1 MFDKKLLIASL
12 LTLATTGSWAAD
24 TCLSCHETHPDTAN
38 MTPAQ
43 IHASHLG
50 LSAQPEANCF
60 QCHQDAPEDK
70 VFSAKLNAC
79 EGCHTNLGEGKTHSK
94 VANFSQTDCTACHS
108 EMLTRSVHRGKFE
121 KAVAEGQM
129 EIASVDVTDAKLVEV
144 EGKTF
149 ADVSFRLLN
158 NRGEAIAVENNDPAD
173 ADWIKNLQLYIN
185 WGASVDFLSPRGYSL
200 FVKSNKR
207 DITQKG
213 EGKTPAGERERT
225 PLFKAENNVFTYRLG
240 PVVTEDAI
248 SGNKREDL
256 GVVSDRFI
264 YCFNSKNELMSCDL
278 KGHRKNAAWNHVW
291 YFDKNGLVDK
301 TAGMAARPEIVS
313 NAKCGSCHGYFPEHE
328 VTNVECRNC
337 HSRNAEKNKRLA
349 DTTCFSGHDDKD
361 GLHTAPRMEKALKKR
376 ALAGFGGSTKDLTLP
391 CVVCHNPNTP
401 PTAAIRERF
410 AVAGEEHFIED
421 LILSS
426 PDHKMWMHTLHSNTR
441 PTARGKNSV
450 RHVEYSADLN
460 NCTRCHVGESY
471 SIDRLAKEGRPI
483 ALDTAYDPD
492 SSAHPAIDFKV
503 NAYASP
509 IAATCFG
516 CHAMKTDE
524 NGRQVR
530 NDALLEHIEIGGG
543 KFGVPLE
550 ELGKEMCA
558 TCHTTENLK
567 EVHKLK

>member
-1 MFDKKLLIASL
+1 MIDPKFLITSLIALS
-12 LTLATTGSWAAD
+12 ASNSWATN
-24 TCLSCHETHPDTAN
+24 TCISCHDARPDTSN
-38 MTPAQ
+38 MTAAE

-50 LSAQPEANCF
+50 LSPQPEANCF
-60 QCHQDAPEDK
+60 QCHQDTPENK
-70 VFSAKLNAC
+70 AFTAKLNAC
-79 EGCHTNLGEGKTHSK
+79 EGCHTNIANGKTHSK
-94 VANFSQTDCTACHS
+94 LPDFTQANCTVCHS
-108 EMLTRSVHRGKFE
+108 EKLTRSVHRGKFE
-121 KAVAEGQM
+121 QAVAEGQM
-129 EIASVDVTDAKLVEV
+129 DIVSVDVTNAKLIDVA
-144 EGKTF
+144 GKTY
-149 ADVSFRLLN
+149 ADVSFRLLDSH
-158 NRGEAIAVENNDPAD
+158 GKAITVENNDPAD
-173 ADWIKNLQLYIN
+173 AAWIKNLQLYIN

-213 EGKTPAGERERT
+213 EGKTPKGERERT
-225 PLFKAENNVFTYRLG
+225 PLLKAENNIFTYRLG
-240 PVVTEDAI
+240 PVITEDSI
-248 SGNKREDL
+248 SGNKRDDL
-256 GVVSDRFI
+256 GVISERFI

-301 TAGMAARPEIVS
+301 AKGIATRPEIVS
-313 NAKCGSCHGYFPEHE
+313 NERCGTCHGYFPEHDA
-328 VTNVECRNC
+328 TNIECRNC
-337 HSRNAEKNKRLA
+337 HSRTTEKNKLLA

-361 GLHTAPRMEKALKKR
+361 GLHTAPRMDKIHAKR
-376 ALAGFGGSTKDLTLP
+376 GLAGFGGSTKDLTLP

-410 AVAGEEHFIED
+410 AVVGEDHFIED

-441 PTARGKNSV
+441 PTARGEKSI

-483 ALDTAYDPD
+483 ALDTTYNSD
-492 SSAHPAIDFKV
+492 SSAHPAVDFKV
-503 NAYASP
+503 NVYASP

-530 NDALLEHIEIGGG
+530 NAALLEHIEQGGG

-550 ELGKEMCA
+550 DLRKEMCA
-558 TCHTTENLK
+558 TCHTTQNLK
-567 EVHKLK
+567 EAHKLK